1 MTIAAGLRPNG
12 KSVFHELLM
21 SNMLTRLQNRVTNQK
36 QNKNIRSFTKKKR
49 ASEKKV
55 WQEGGG
61 IVAGGSMQTFL
72 HIIEGKTRLGR
83 FLRLQGGI
91 DS

>member
-49 ASEKKV
+49 ASEKKKFGKK
-55 WQEGGG
+55 EGG
-61 IVAGGSMQTFL
+61 L
-72 HIIEGKTRLGR
+72 
-83 FLRLQGGI
+83 
-91 DS
+91 

>member
-1 MTIAAGLRPNG
+1 MVVMCRGIG
-12 KSVFHELLM
+12 E
-21 SNMLTRLQNRVTNQK
+21 
-36 QNKNIRSFTKKKR
+36 TKTTLGTACYYFR
-49 ASEKKV
+49 FSEKKV